1 MNRNVK
7 NVCMA
12 KLTVLGRPLA
22 QPRWGCLGYVLFE
35 NMGLIIRPNVH
46 RNSEGGVGRGT
57 ENVIKD
63 RLRRD

>member
-1 MNRNVK
+1 
-7 NVCMA
+7 MA

-22 QPRWGCLGYVLFE
+22 QPRGGGGGLGYVLFE